1 MLKEKLDYL
10 FRLTLDKNYS
20 KIKAVLEEFNS
31 TKKGI
36 ILEQYIVEL
45 FRGNGWLPV
54 YNGGKN
60 DGGADILLLHPK
72 QPNKVFSII
81 QVKNHNRP
89 LSFDETK
96 VELIKFE
103 EKSKTMYKCNYYML
117 ISINGFAN
125 SAKQLEEFNMRLE
138 NWSYIENLIVKYK
151 LHPIL
156 QPDIELYSHNKISYG
171 NSKRL
176 LENSNKV
183 AFVQA
188 TGTGKSYII
197 VKYLSDYID
206 KKSIVLAPQKYIL
219 EQTKEKCLWAS
230 ENTIYMT
237 YTKLMYYV
245 NEKNV
250 DLKFDLIVLDE
261 FHRCGAK
268 KWGEGLENLINN
280 NKKSLIIGT
289 SATPIRYSDNERDMS
304 DELFKNN
311 IAVNLS
317 LSDAIVRNIV
327 PMPTYVTSVYTIE
340 EDVEQLNTK
349 INNSNI
355 LEEDKYEMN
364 KELNVYKKNWEKT
377 YGIPNILNKYIK
389 SYENKFIVFCEDKQH
404 LYEMEWLVDKWFR
417 KVKLGNKIKRYRVI
431 SDDNDSDKELN
442 GFKKGNDKSTI
453 YLLFCINMLNEGIHI
468 EEVSGVI
475 LLRTTKSPRVF
486 YQQIGRA
493 IKSGNTEK
501 PIIFDFVNNFN
512 SICGSDFLK
521 ELEVSRDKEKDK
533 RMKLG
538 LSDNS
543 PVFNIIDESKDTIE
557 FFENIETRIKDVWS
571 YRFQQL
577 EEYYNKNGNCLI
589 TKKDDDDLIKWCG
602 RQRTKYLN
610 RELLEEQ
617 INKLNSISFIWD
629 VYEYKWLQMYYKLKE
644 YKKIHGNCIVS
655 RFYTDSKLAS
665 WVVTQRRQTF
675 LTQTRKDMLNELEFE
690 WGRDEMWLIGYNELK
705 KFKEQFGHFEIPRNY
720 KNEDGFAVQLWAQTQ
735 RRRYIEYGGR
745 RPLSDEEIKMLKD
758 LGFNLTKDEKWD
770 EMFMQYIEFKNKT
783 GKKNV
788 RRQDNSKLS
797 IWISNQRKKYREG
810 KLTESQINK
819 LQDLGIINNV

>member
-1 MLKEKLDYL
+1 MLKEELGYL
-10 FRLTLDKNYS
+10 IKLTLDKNYL
-20 KIKAVLEEFNS
+20 KIKDILEECNS
-31 TKKGI
+31 TRKGT

-45 FRGNGWLPV
+45 FRGNGWLTA

-60 DGGADILLLHPK
+60 DGGADILLFHPK
-72 QPNKVFSII
+72 QPNKVSIII

-89 LSFDETK
+89 LSFDDTK

-103 EKSKTMYKCNYYML
+103 EKSKTMYECNYYML
-117 ISINGFAN
+117 ISINGFVR

-138 NWSYIENLIVKYK
+138 NWNYIENLITQYRLSTV
-151 LHPIL
+151 
-156 QPDIELYSHNKISYG
+156 QPDIELYSYNKISYE

-176 LENSNKV
+176 LNNSNKV
-183 AFVQA
+183 AFIQA

-237 YTKLMYYV
+237 YAKLMYYI
-245 NEKNV
+245 NEKNI

-268 KWGEGLENLINN
+268 KWGEGVEKLLNN
-280 NKKSLIIGT
+280 NEKGLIIGT

-317 LSDAIVRNIV
+317 LSEAIVKNIV
-327 PMPTYVTSVYTIE
+327 PMPTYVTSVYNID
-340 EDVEQLNTK
+340 EDAELLITK

-355 LEEDKYEMN
+355 SEEDKYEIN
-364 KELNVYKKNWEKT
+364 RELYVYKKNWEKA

-417 KVKLGNKIKRYRVI
+417 KAKLGNKIRRYRVV

-442 GFKKGNDKSTI
+442 EFKKGNDKYTI

-468 EEVSGVI
+468 DEVSGVI
-475 LLRTTKSPRVF
+475 LLRTTKSPRIF

-512 SICGSDFLK
+512 NICGNDFLK
-521 ELEVSRDKEKDK
+521 ELEVSKAKEKDK
-533 RMKLG
+533 RIKLG

-557 FFENIETRIKDVWS
+557 FFKNIETKIKDIWS

-577 EEYYNKNGNCLI
+577 EAYYNENGNCLT
-589 TKKDDDDLIKWCG
+589 TKENDRDLSDWCG
-602 RQRTKYLN
+602 RQRTKYFN
-610 RELLEEQ
+610 GELIEEQ
-617 INKLNSISFIWD
+617 IEKLNSISFVWD
-629 VYEYKWLQMYYKLKE
+629 LNEYKWLQMYYKLKE

-655 RFYTDSKLAS
+655 RFYSDSKLAS
-665 WVVTQRRQTF
+665 WVVTQRRRTF
-675 LTQTRKDMLNELEFE
+675 LTQKREDMLNRLDFE

-705 KFKEQFGHFEIPRNY
+705 KFKEKFGNFEIPTNY
-720 KNEDGFAVQLWAQTQ
+720 KSEDGFNLQLWAQTQ

-758 LGFNLTKDEKWD
+758 LGFSITKDEKW
-770 EMFMQYIEFKNKT
+770 EQMFMQYIEFKNKT
-783 GKKNV
+783 GKITV
-788 RRQDNSKLS
+788 GRQENMKLAC
-797 IWISNQRKKYREG
+797 WVARQRKKYREG
-810 KLTESQINK
+810 NLTELQINK
-819 LQDLGIINNV
+819 LQDSGMINNIE